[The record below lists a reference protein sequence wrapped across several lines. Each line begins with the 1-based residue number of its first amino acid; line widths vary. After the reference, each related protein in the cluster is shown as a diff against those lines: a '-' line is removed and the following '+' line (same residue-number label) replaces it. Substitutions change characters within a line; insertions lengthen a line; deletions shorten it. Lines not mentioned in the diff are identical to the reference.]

1 MMGRLFVMT
10 NMEILYKQMV
20 HKKALEGLKNEEEDM
35 NELRDTM
42 LQIKDLEKELEFM
55 HSREPDEY
63 KYIAFL
69 EKRIDE
75 LYKKAEKLDEIN

>member
-1 MMGRLFVMT
+1 MEGLFVMT
-10 NMEILYKQMV
+10 NMEILFKQMV
-20 HKKALEGLKNEEEDM
+20 HKKALDGLKDEEEDM

-69 EKRIDE
+69 EKTIDE
-75 LYKKAEKLDEIN
+75 LYKKVDKLNEIN

>member
-1 MMGRLFVMT
+1 MEGLFVMT
-10 NMEILYKQMV
+10 NMEILFKQMV
-20 HKKALEGLKNEEEDM
+20 HKKALDGLKDEEEDM

-69 EKRIDE
+69 ENRINE